1 MKSPIS
7 ILESIFGFG
16 EFKDNQ
22 EAIISNVLSGRD
34 TLALMPTGGGKS
46 LCYQIP
52 ALAKDGVAI
61 VISPLIALMKDQVDA
76 LRTNGISAEFL
87 NSTLSQEMEE
97 DVIWKLK
104 NNQLDL
110 LYLAPERLFS
120 RGGGFL
126 EMLKSVNINLFA
138 IDEAHCISQWG
149 HDFRPE
155 YRQLSV
161 LKNEFDEI
169 PLIALTAT
177 ADERTKNDILN
188 KLKLD
193 DAKVFVSSFNR
204 ENIHYFIEAKQ
215 NSFDKLIN
223 YLEKHKNESGII
235 YTLSKAS
242 SENLA
247 QRLAD
252 LGYSAKPYNAGLSQ
266 EIRRNNQEDFVRDKV
281 KIIVATVAFG
291 MGIDKSNVRF
301 VVHTDLPKNI
311 EAYYQETGRAGRDG
325 LKSEALLFYSAADVM
340 KLQNFIRIDGNQE
353 QSNIMSEK
361 LKLLQR
367 YCETKKCRR
376 QMLLN
381 YFGEEHGGNCGS
393 CDFCL
398 TETEYFDG
406 TIIAQKALSAVYRL
420 DQSFGM
426 NYVIDFLRGSKS
438 EKIKPWHKNLKTYG
452 VGKDISKKQWQE
464 YLRDLI
470 SEKYLEISV
479 GQYPILLLTQ
489 KSMEVLKGEE
499 KVKLI
504 KSEVQSVIVEQE
516 YDYQIDLFDKLR
528 KLRKSLAE
536 EENIAPYMIF
546 SDKSLIELATFL
558 PRDTEEVS
566 RISGFGSVKIK
577 KYADDFLSIINDF
590 MKENNLESQIHL
602 KKKRRIKDKKQSSK
616 TNTILTTLDL
626 YNSGKSIEEIA
637 SARELSERTIEN
649 HIAQL
654 IELSDINLSDLL
666 DENRIN
672 TIQKTIKE
680 VGGTTLT
687 PFKNELGDEYSF
699 AEIKYVLASLENN
712 NK

>member
-76 LRTNGISAEFL
+76 LRANGISAEYL

-97 DVIWKLK
+97 EVIWKLK

-169 PLIALTAT
+169 PIIALTAT
-177 ADERTKNDILN
+177 ADERTKNDIIN

-215 NSFDKLIN
+215 NTFDKLVN

-235 YTLSKAS
+235 YTLSRAS

-266 EIRRNNQEDFVRDKV
+266 ELRRKNQEDFVRDKV

-340 KLQNFIRIDGNQE
+340 KLQNFIKIDGNQE
-353 QSNIMSEK
+353 QSKIMSEK

-479 GQYPILLLTQ
+479 GQYPLLLLTQ

-504 KSEVQSVIVEQE
+504 KSEIQSIIVEQE
-516 YDYQIDLFDKLR
+516 YDYQIDLFDELR
-528 KLRKSLAE
+528 KLRRSLAE

-558 PRDTEEVS
+558 PRNSEEVS

-577 KYADDFLSIINDF
+577 KYADDFLSIVNDF

-602 KKKRRIKDKKQSSK
+602 KKKRRIKGKKQSSK
-616 TNTILTTLDL
+616 TNTIITTLDL
-626 YNSGKSIEEIA
+626 YNSDKSIEEIA

-672 TIQKTIKE
+672 TIQKVIKKI
-680 VGGTTLT
+680 GGTTLT
-687 PFKNELGDEYSF
+687 PFKNELGDDYSF
-699 AEIKYVLASLENN
+699 AEIKYVLASLEEN
-712 NK
+712 